1 MKDVWVFA
9 FISFKIMTR
18 VLNILQRWP
27 MDFIFLKCQYKFF
40 NVSTLEMLKSSAVFI
55 LSLLKLCQF
64 CLPVDNWNWV
74 WKLFAMP
81 SIIWNLACFPV
92 WQNDSGYYS
101 IFSTSDL
108 ESAISLE
115 SPIPINRKWYLE
127 TTVWALVVQIFHWVS
142 LSSYTFSVNRTV
154 TFFMNFIPC
163 ISIQIS

>member
-64 CLPVDNWNWV
+64 C
-74 WKLFAMP
+74 LFAMP